1 MAAEDVSP
9 RCHQQLSATAS
20 WVLFQDLCMRTYVLS
35 KFDDLRLSIAEDK
48 KIDSN
53 HVLIQKFERGNI
65 LGDRGSMDDTVGR

>member
-1 MAAEDVSP
+1 
-9 RCHQQLSATAS
+9 
-20 WVLFQDLCMRTYVLS
+20 MRTYVLS
-35 KFDDLRLSIAEDK
+35 KFDDLRLSIAEYK